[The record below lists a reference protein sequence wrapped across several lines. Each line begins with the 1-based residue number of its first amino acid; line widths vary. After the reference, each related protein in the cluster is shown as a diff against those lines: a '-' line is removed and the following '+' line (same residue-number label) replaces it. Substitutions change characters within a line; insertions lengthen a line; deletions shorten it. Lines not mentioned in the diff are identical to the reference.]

1 MSQNDKSQK
10 EFDRCFRY
18 YEKAIEGRN
27 FHYQNY
33 NAWVNL
39 YAIFTGALFVGFYTL
54 PEEQGIGIKLLVILL
69 GLITSFCWHFSVK
82 GYYHWMKSWIS
93 VVHSYEERL
102 AEISRKLHNKPY
114 YVYAVYQNK
123 QEKYFDKNISTQKVT
138 LRFTLFVVLG
148 WGVLL
153 VYTCLGTYLDAF
165 FKTIISSCCCM
176 ICICVVVGALILL
189 IAVWMNNLN
198 SNVEKMKTDIYG
210 KDVWK

>member
-1 MSQNDKSQK
+1 
-10 EFDRCFRY
+10 
-18 YEKAIEGRN
+18 
-27 FHYQNY
+27 
-33 NAWVNL
+33 
-39 YAIFTGALFVGFYTL
+39 
-54 PEEQGIGIKLLVILL
+54 
-69 GLITSFCWHFSVK
+69 
-82 GYYHWMKSWIS
+82 MKSWIS
-93 VVHSYEERL
+93 VVHSYEKKP
-102 AEISRKLHNKPY
+102 AEISQELGNQPY

-176 ICICVVVGALILL
+176 ICICVVAGALILL

-210 KDVWK
+210 TDVWK